1 MTLKRIRFTVEMEFE
16 AREAAPDFPPR
27 ETHVEQ
33 SKWEQAGKA
42 AVAVLPYLL
51 TTIRHLS

>member
-1 MTLKRIRFTVEMEFE
+1 MVLKRIRFVVDVEFE
-16 AREAAPDFPPR
+16 TREAAPDSPPR
-27 ETHVEQ
+27 ETHGE
-33 SKWEQAGKA
+33 SKWEQVGKT